1 MEYETVRKTLMLATA
16 VVFSSIVYA
25 DMAPVTI
32 PITTSDLI
40 ISTALTVLVEVLV
53 SLAYLR
59 YKGVS
64 KKKKILITVALAN
77 ILSVPLLWLS
87 IQLAI
92 PALLVC
98 LPALIVLEI
107 FVVLGESALIHLIN
121 RKKLDFRDA
130 LIMCFL
136 SNAASFFIWLL
147 IVFIRNYLYSLPLV
161 EQLKQ
166 QMNASI

>member
-1 MEYETVRKTLMLATA
+1 MLATA

-32 PITTSDLI
+32 PITASDLI

-77 ILSVPLLWLS
+77 ILSVPLLWFS
-87 IQLAI
+87 IQLTL
-92 PALLVC
+92 PYLLVC
-98 LPALIVLEI
+98 FPALIILEI
-107 FVVLGESALIHLIN
+107 FVVLGESALIHLVN
-121 RKKLDFRDA
+121 RKELDLRDA
-130 LIMCFL
+130 LIICFL
-136 SNAASFFIWLL
+136 SNAASFLIWLL
-147 IVFIRNYLYSLPLV
+147 IVFIKNYLYALPLI
-161 EQLKQ
+161 EH
-166 QMNASI
+166 NSI